1 MNIGRLKGYEKM
13 LQMAGKR
20 KLQECKSGVLLYFS
34 I

>member
-1 MNIGRLKGYEKM
+1 MNIETLKGYEEM
-13 LQMAGKR
+13 LQMAGER